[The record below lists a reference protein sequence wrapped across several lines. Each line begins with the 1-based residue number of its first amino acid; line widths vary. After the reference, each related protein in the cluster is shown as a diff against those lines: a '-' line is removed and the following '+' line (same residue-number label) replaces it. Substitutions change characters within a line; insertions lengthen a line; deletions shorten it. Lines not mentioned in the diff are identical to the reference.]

1 MAEGTLMNPAGG
13 IQSCVKDLLK
23 YYGAL
28 MKAAN
33 DQFASGKTSTQGLPL
48 KQVPQLLS
56 SNIRTAPRLREQSY
70 ACGWARV
77 QLPGILA
84 ETSRNQ
90 ALMAAMPIMGNSE
103 HPRLVVYH
111 HGMLVGFNNGVYL
124 FPETDTAIVLL
135 SNAVALN
142 DGPGWI
148 GHLIMQALFNDPV
161 KYDFVQLAKDTANT
175 ARNVIPAVE
184 AQLEKERGNVAAPKS
199 LHKYVGKYYNKVK
212 TFCMHITEKEGVSW
226 MNLQGHEVENYQLH
240 HYTGDEF
247 SWLMTRNEQIKRGR
261 NPIGYAE
268 YWKIRFVSENEDDVS
283 KLFWVIE
290 KDLPGEGMELTKE
303 HNENHSEL

>member
-1 MAEGTLMNPAGG
+1 M
-13 IQSCVKDLLK
+13 
-23 YYGAL
+23 
-28 MKAAN
+28 
-33 DQFASGKTSTQGLPL
+33 
-48 KQVPQLLS
+48 
-56 SNIRTAPRLREQSY
+56 
-70 ACGWARV
+70 

-84 ETSRNQ
+84 ETSLNQ

-212 TFCMHITEKEGVSW
+212 TFCMHITEKEGVLW